1 LSRRGCATM
10 TYNLPSRDCMTDKM
24 CDIFDGTEVLTEERA
39 LPRCW
44 GAGFVSFPEI
54 FASE

>member
-1 LSRRGCATM
+1 M